1 MKTEFKKLVMPHW
14 SQEVYGRTEALFPF
28 ELPVYLH
35 GMTWELRNRLEFICY
50 KHNFLYKDLA
60 ARDQVIEDSARF
72 YTEQAAKTDKD
83 DDMAQL
89 GISRGY
95 DRIKNDDFFNKN
107 IKALEDQETVV
118 SLFTVVE
125 HLQSLLL
132 RECHRHIDQNIISEV
147 SNWKNTRKEFKK
159 AGIICEEQLAYQSI
173 VELNKVNN
181 KIKHLGVVDAELAG
195 FPNFRGNE
203 GKVIGNINLKLQDY
217 LEAVHNYIFAL
228 IYSADDIFVKFYAV

>member
-1 MKTEFKKLVMPHW
+1 MKAEFKKLAMPLW

-50 KHNFLYKDLA
+50 KHNFLYQDLA
-60 ARDQVIEDSARF
+60 ARDRLIEDNARF
-72 YTEQAAKTDKD
+72 YTELASETDKED
-83 DDMAQL
+83 EMAQI

-95 DRIKNDDFFNKN
+95 DRITNDDFFNRN
-107 IKALEDQETVV
+107 IKALEDQETVI
-118 SLFTVVE
+118 SLFTAVE

-132 RECHRHIDQNIISEV
+132 KECQKRIDPSIIAEV

-159 AGIICEEQLAYQSI
+159 AGVVCEDQMAYQPI

-181 KIKHLGVVDAELAG
+181 KIKHLGIVDAELAG
-195 FPNFRGNE
+195 FPNFRGMD
-203 GKVIGNINLKLQDY
+203 GKPIGSITLELQDY
-217 LEAVHNYIFAL
+217 LEAVHNYIFGL
-228 IYSADDIFVKFYAV
+228 IYSVDSEFVKFYAG